1 MAKKLLVFTN
11 HFYPENFKINEL
23 VEFLDSSNFEIKV
36 ITGIPNYPSG
46 KIYKNYGFFK
56 KSKEKLFKRTTVRRL
71 PLILR

>member
-1 MAKKLLVFTN
+1 M
-11 HFYPENFKINEL
+11 I

-56 KSKEKLFKRTTVRRL
+56 KSKENYSKEQLL
-71 PLILR
+71 EGCH